1 MLADIH
7 TWMIC
12 KVDFTDVKTAG
23 YLYKSSPPRCVLHQK
38 QLFIV
43 SSELSL
49 PEERN
54 DLLFVMCVWCSI
66 SALTSVTLIRVLDR
80 SAWHIQPFLSL
91 LHAHR
96 RFIGGG
102 GKLAIFAAQP
112 LLLPASWRQL
122 IIPSLNLIHFL
133 CAKPS
138 RCVLLLVWGE
148 QDCHIQPPTT
158 LPAKLASHC
167 GKSSICSCYPSN
179 QSLVAKVQVP
189 PYEHVSQSIMT
200 YFLLCLNWFIY
211 MYLFIHITHIKK
223 KQYLIFNWYKLN

>member
-1 MLADIH
+1 MNSHVNEECSMLADIP

-102 GKLAIFAAQP
+102 GGGGGGGIGYICSSTFA
-112 LLLPASWRQL
+112 LTRQL
-122 IIPSLNLIHFL
+122 TSVNYSFPESNTFSLCQAISL
-133 CAKPS
+133 CSLTRVGGNKTVIYNPP
-138 RCVLLLVWGE
+138 
-148 QDCHIQPPTT
+148 QPHPQ
-158 LPAKLASHC
+158 
-167 GKSSICSCYPSN
+167 N
-179 QSLVAKVQVP
+179 
-189 PYEHVSQSIMT
+189 
-200 YFLLCLNWFIY
+200 
-211 MYLFIHITHIKK
+211 
-223 KQYLIFNWYKLN
+223 

>member
-1 MLADIH
+1 MNSHVNEECSMLADIH

-102 GKLAIFAAQP
+102 KLAIFAAQP

-138 RCVLLLVWGE
+138 RCVLLLVWGGTRLSYTTP
-148 QDCHIQPPTT
+148 HNPTRKT
-158 LPAKLASHC
+158 SHAVTVENHPSAHVILATEVWLPRYRSLHMNMSVKVSWPIFC
-167 GKSSICSCYPSN
+167 CVSIDLY
-179 QSLVAKVQVP
+179 
-189 PYEHVSQSIMT
+189 T
-200 YFLLCLNWFIY
+200 FIY
-211 MYLFIHITHIKK
+211 LYILHI
-223 KQYLIFNWYKLN
+223 